1 MHNDYPLS
9 SEKLAITYD
18 DMLDYCKKVAA
29 KYGITVGDVKKL
41 IRNSGD
47 KTNYVVHLRNLHLY
61 FSLGMKLT
69 KIHRV
74 LKFKQSDWMKKFYTE
89 KRKNTV
95 NVFEKDFFKLM
106 INSVYGKTMENLIK
120 RISVGLINNEKD
132 YLKYVSK
139 PTYISQNIFDKHFA
153 AIHEIKP
160 VVTLNKPIYVG
171 FLVLELS
178 KWLMHDFHYNFIKK
192 DFDAELL
199 FTDTDSLTY
208 EIKSEDFYEE
218 FFKQTLV

>member
-29 KYGITVGDVKKL
+29 KYGITVGDVEKL

-132 YLKYVSK
+132 Y
-139 PTYISQNIFDKHFA
+139 
-153 AIHEIKP
+153 
-160 VVTLNKPIYVG
+160 
-171 FLVLELS
+171 
-178 KWLMHDFHYNFIKK
+178 
-192 DFDAELL
+192 
-199 FTDTDSLTY
+199 
-208 EIKSEDFYEE
+208 
-218 FFKQTLV
+218 